1 MSEPMPIGEVAALSG
16 VSRATV
22 SRVLNGG
29 QGVSPATIRRVQDA
43 IDELGYSRSHT
54 RRGRRTKQSAG
65 FRHRTVALLLVR
77 TEVTMLS
84 APIGGLVL
92 NVIESELAAIG
103 VSLVVSK
110 VNEAGDLPAA
120 VLDNRIDGLLLLGFS
135 PDAELSAVIANRPSV
150 WLLSQRDAAGYVGSR
165 VSPDNHRVGE
175 LAARYLIDRGYQ
187 SLVYLDTEPGH
198 SGFGERRT
206 AFERAA
212 HDVGGHCAVV
222 SAHEPIGSTVTR
234 EAGQRLKPLIE
245 RVRNDIRGRI
255 GIFVPRDPAMVLV
268 HRLLKQQGADLAS
281 GEIGLISCDNDPVL
295 AGLDPLPAT
304 IDLNTGAIAHTA
316 VQVLADLVNGVSP
329 AGMRQHVYIEPTLV
343 PPEGQP
349 TFTGTQPVPGSTTH
363 D

>member
-1 MSEPMPIGEVAALSG
+1 MPIGEVAALSG

-43 IDELGYSRSHT
+43 IEELGYSRSHT

-65 FRHRTVALLLVR
+65 FKHRTVALLLVR
-77 TEVTMLS
+77 TDITVLN
-84 APIGGLVL
+84 APIGGSVL
-92 NVIESELAAIG
+92 NVVESELAAIG
-103 VSLVVSK
+103 VSLMVSK
-110 VNEAGDLPAA
+110 VDEAGALPAA
-120 VLDNRIDGLLLLGFS
+120 VLDNRVDGLLLLGFS

-175 LAARYLIDRGYQ
+175 IAARYLIDCGYE

-212 HDVGGHCAVV
+212 SDAGVRCAVV
-222 SAHEPIGSTVTR
+222 SAREPIGSTVTH
-234 EAGQRLKPLIE
+234 EAGLRLKPMID
-245 RVRNDIRGRI
+245 RVCNDLRGQV
-255 GIFVPRDPAMVLV
+255 GLFVPRDPAMVLV
-268 HRLLKQQGADLAS
+268 HRLLSQRGLDLAS
-281 GEIGLISCDNDPVL
+281 GQIGLVSCDNDPVL

-304 IDLNTGAIAHTA
+304 IDLNTGAIAHAA
-316 VQVLADLVNGVSP
+316 VQVLSDLVNGVSP
-329 AGMRQHVYIEPTLV
+329 AGMRQHVYIEPSLV

-349 TFTGTQPVPGSTTH
+349 TFTPLRPVPGSATH